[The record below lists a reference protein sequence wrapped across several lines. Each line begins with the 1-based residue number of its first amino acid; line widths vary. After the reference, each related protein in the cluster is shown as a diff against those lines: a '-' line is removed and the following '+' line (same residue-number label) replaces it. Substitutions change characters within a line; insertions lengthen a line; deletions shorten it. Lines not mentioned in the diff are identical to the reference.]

1 MVLLEDEVLSF
12 NDAGSYLTEQNTE
25 NIDLL
30 LGVQVNKQKHKRI
43 EEMKKTNNSLIY
55 IVGMAKVCLFWRFEW
70 IYSNVQHQRIAFYG
84 C

>member
-30 LGVQVNKQKHKRI
+30 LGVQVNKQHKRI
-43 EEMKKTNNSLIY
+43 EEMKKRPTIHSSIL
-55 IVGMAKVCLFWRFEW
+55 
-70 IYSNVQHQRIAFYG
+70 
-84 C
+84 